1 MLTFSTEPCGVTS
14 SSSFDAEAVV
24 LKVRKIKIIRLN
36 FVGFRAQDLCF
47 TEPFTGPWTC
57 TYYGHTK
64 AKFLI
69 LCGLNSN
76 PNPK

>member
-24 LKVRKIKIIRLN
+24 LKVRKFKITRLN

-47 TEPFTGPWTC
+47 TE
-57 TYYGHTK
+57 
-64 AKFLI
+64 L
-69 LCGLNSN
+69 
-76 PNPK
+76 

>member
-14 SSSFDAEAVV
+14 SSSFDAEAMV

-47 TEPFTGPWTC
+47 TPARATDTRKLKP
-57 TYYGHTK
+57 
-64 AKFLI
+64 
-69 LCGLNSN
+69 
-76 PNPK
+76 